1 MSTLLACTCDLST
14 SSCSARQIVRSNLC
28 TCRTYVVCDRIG
40 RHCSK
45 EAVSLK
51 RSWVISSLAR
61 SFSAFFII
69 SSSNAHSFASLI
81 ESDSLCDS
89 STYKDYV
96 SLVQFNVYAMYDDYV
111 R

>member
-1 MSTLLACTCDLST
+1 
-14 SSCSARQIVRSNLC
+14 
-28 TCRTYVVCDRIG
+28 
-40 RHCSK
+40 
-45 EAVSLK
+45 VSLK

-89 STYKDYV
+89 STYKDCV